1 MVRTLNTSISECTTN
16 LRRSTVEDSWNG
28 ADNRERQINIKE
40 AKVEAKWRAKPM
52 KPQGT

>member
-1 MVRTLNTSISECTTN
+1 M
-16 LRRSTVEDSWNG
+16 TVEDVISCVEDGWNG
-28 ADNRERQINIKE
+28 ADNRGRRINIKE